1 MTKPLS
7 IFLQS
12 LAYIAFAIVVGYFSS
27 APAYVHHDPDKAL
40 IKLSLSHPGERKG
53 ECRRLT
59 QEELEKLAPN
69 MRRPMD
75 CPRERLPVLV
85 ELTLDG
91 DLLYRDLLPPTGLA
105 SDGASVA
112 YARFPVQPGRHH
124 LIARLRDSDREQGF
138 DYEHEADIELKPQQN
153 FVVDF
158 RAEPEG
164 FIFK

>member
-1 MTKPLS
+1 MTKPLP

-12 LAYIAFAIVVGYFSS
+12 LAYVAFAAVVGYFSS
-27 APAYVHHDPDKAL
+27 APAYTHLDPNKAL
-40 IKLSLSHPGERKG
+40 VKLSFSHPGQRKG

-69 MRRPMD
+69 MRRPLD

-85 ELTLDG
+85 ELIMDAN
-91 DLLYRDLLPPTGLA
+91 LLYRELLSPTGLA
-105 SDGASVA
+105 RDGASVA
-112 YARFPVQPGRHH
+112 YARFPVEPGSHH
-124 LIARLRDSDREQGF
+124 LIARLRDSNREQGF
-138 DYEHEADIELKPQQN
+138 DYEHGADIELRPQQN

-158 RAEPEG
+158 RAQPEG

>member
-1 MTKPLS
+1 MTKSWQIL
-7 IFLQS
+7 LQC
-12 LAYIAFAIVVGYFSS
+12 LAYVAFAVVVGYFSS
-27 APAYVHHDPDKAL
+27 APAYVHLDPNKAL
-40 IKLSLSHPGERKG
+40 IKLSLSHAGQLKG

-69 MRRPMD
+69 MRRPLD
-75 CPRERLPVLV
+75 CPRERLPLLV
-85 ELTLDG
+85 ELILDG
-91 DLLYRDLLPPTGLA
+91 NLLYRELLPPTGLA

-112 YARFPVQPGRHH
+112 YARFTVEPGSYQ
-124 LIARLRDSDREQGF
+124 LIARLRDSNREQGF
-138 DYEHEADIELKPQQN
+138 DYEHGAHIELRPQQN

>member
-1 MTKPLS
+1 MTKPLP

-12 LAYIAFAIVVGYFSS
+12 LAYVAFAAAVGYFSS
-27 APAYVHHDPDKAL
+27 APAYTHLDPNKAS
-40 IKLSLSHPGERKG
+40 IKLSFSHPGQRKG

-69 MRRPMD
+69 MRRPLD

-85 ELTLDG
+85 ELVMDG
-91 DLLYRDLLPPTGLA
+91 NLLYRELLPPTGLA

-112 YARFPVQPGRHH
+112 YVRFAVEPGPHH
-124 LIARLRDSDREQGF
+124 LIARLRDSKREQGF
-138 DYEHEADIELKPQQN
+138 DYEHGAHIELSPQQN

-158 RAEPEG
+158 RAKPEG